1 MKRRVALHFG
11 AFFLI
16 AAAGFGSAFA
26 QKADAK
32 SGSAKVVEKKL
43 ASKLMDRE
51 MPYRVIL
58 PANYDAET
66 GVRFPVIYLLH
77 GLSGHYDNWTDKTKI
92 AEFALNHQYILVT
105 PEGGDGWY
113 TDSASDPKEK
123 YESYIV
129 KELIPTV
136 DKEFRTKADR
146 KHRAV
151 AGLSM
156 GGYGSL
162 KFGLKYPEMFAL
174 VGSFSGALE
183 AAKFTEKNAGN
194 IGKTTDL
201 IFGTE
206 GGESRMQNDIYLIVK
221 DLSSNAVE
229 KLPFIYLDCGTE
241 DFLFASN
248 RSFVALLTEKKI
260 PHEYREL
267 PGGHTWPYWNAQ
279 VKEFLEV
286 ADIRLEK

>member
-1 MKRRVALHFG
+1 MKRVSVYFCVLC
-11 AFFLI
+11 LV
-16 AAAGFGSAFA
+16 AAAGFGSVFG
-26 QKADAK
+26 QKAAA
-32 SGSAKVVEKKL
+32 STSAQVVEKKL
-43 ASKLMDRE
+43 ASKLMGRE
-51 MPYRVIL
+51 IPYRVIL
-58 PANYDAET
+58 PEVYFKDRT
-66 GVRFPVIYLLH
+66 TRYSVIYLLH
-77 GLSGHYDNWTDKTKI
+77 GLTGHYDNWTDKTKI
-92 AEFALNHQYILVT
+92 AEYALKHQYIIVT

-123 YESYIV
+123 YESYII
-129 KELIPTV
+129 KELIPAV

-146 KHRAV
+146 EHRAV

-162 KFGLKYPEMFAL
+162 KFGLKYPELFSL

-201 IFGTE
+201 IFGPE
-206 GGESRMQNDIYLIVK
+206 NGDARKQNDIYIIAK
-221 DLSSNAVE
+221 ELSADEVR

-241 DFLFASN
+241 DFLYRSN
-248 RSFVALLTEKKI
+248 RDFAILLSEKKI

-267 PGGHTWPYWNAQ
+267 PGAHTWPYWNSQ

-286 ADIRLEK
+286 ADLRLEE